1 MTYLPWNGVCG
12 VNPTVGVEDIFWDVF
27 CVNAVYR
34 ISDVPEKKTW
44 GVLFASY
51 FEQLTVEWWLWGRR
65 RGGRWLLLSSAV
77 EILSCRSWPEKD
89 SLNPRFHT
97 DDLPTDCDLVR
108 PLRPRKMSSI
118 VIHRLPPFFNSRPLG
133 KYSLTAALSENIL
146 SQPSSRKSAWRYSLI
161 DLDFTRAISFLPRN
175 YLAEVSITP
184 QFILIVHFSILPLSS
199 PPPMPSPP
207 PNTRLPL
214 RICKAKK

>member
-1 MTYLPWNGVCG
+1 M
-12 VNPTVGVEDIFWDVF
+12 
-27 CVNAVYR
+27 
-34 ISDVPEKKTW
+34 
-44 GVLFASY
+44 
-51 FEQLTVEWWLWGRR
+51 

-89 SLNPRFHT
+89 SLNPRFHN

-161 DLDFTRAISFLPRN
+161 DLDFTRAISLLPRN
-175 YLAEVSITP
+175 YLAKVSITP
-184 QFILIVHFSILPLSS
+184 HFISIFHFSILPLSS

-207 PNTRLPL
+207 PNTGLPL
-214 RICKAKK
+214 RICKAKKKVVFDALQSWVTTYSAGDMGPSGHHWRHTHLLFPLPAVHS